1 MIKGITSTLFLI
13 SYYILAWLAYIVA
26 LPYLFYLSTK
36 SKYKESI
43 PARFFL
49 YKNSFFKKSDIWF
62 HACSLG
68 EVKSIKTIIDSLNT
82 PVNISVITNT
92 GYDEA
97 KKITKEVR
105 FLPFEIWQPFWQK
118 EQKVLVVMEAEL
130 WYMLFLIAKKRGDKT
145 ILLNARISDNSY
157 KSYKRFDF
165 FYKKIFENIDEVFA
179 QSKKDALRLKEL
191 GAKNVKAIGN
201 IKNSVEFKT
210 TKKYI
215 KPKDKRVI
223 ILASTHENEE
233 EMILKSIKQKYDD
246 IIIVVPRHPERFDK
260 VDGLLKKYCI
270 KEKKSYSRFSCND
283 NFQND
288 VILCDKMGELINLY
302 AISDIVL
309 LCGSFVDS
317 VGGHNP
323 LEPASFSNIIISGKY
338 IFNQVALFN
347 DVENIYKCNADEING
362 LLNQELKKAYIKN
375 RVDIKPVIE
384 SIKCGMR

>member
-1 MIKGITSTLFLI
+1 M
-13 SYYILAWLAYIVA
+13 YILA
-26 LPYLFYLSTK
+26 LPYLVYLGFK
-36 SKYKESI
+36 KKYKDSI

-49 YKNSFFKKSDIWF
+49 YKNRFFKKNGVWF

-68 EVKSIKTIIDSLNT
+68 EVKSLKPIVKYLNE

-97 KKITKEVR
+97 RKVTNEVR

-179 QSKKDALRLKEL
+179 QTKKDAARLKEL
-191 GAKNVKAIGN
+191 GAKNVKVIGN
-201 IKNSVEFKT
+201 IKNSIGFKT

-233 EMILKSIKQKYDD
+233 ELILKNIKQNSSD
-246 IIIVVPRHPERFDK
+246 IIIAVPRHPERFDK
-260 VDGLLKKYCI
+260 VDGLLKEYSSRC
-270 KEKKSYSRFSCND
+270 KKSYSRLSLED
-283 NFQND
+283 NIQSD
-288 VILCDKMGELINLY
+288 IILCDKMGELINLY

-309 LCGSFVDS
+309 LCGSFVDGI
-317 VGGHNP
+317 GGHNP

-338 IFNQVALFN
+338 TFNQEALFN
-347 DVENIYKCNADEING
+347 DVENIYKCSVDEING

>member
-1 MIKGITSTLFLI
+1 VSV
-13 SYYILAWLAYIVA
+13 YILA
-26 LPYLFYLSTK
+26 LPYLIYLGFK
-36 SKYKESI
+36 KKYKNSI

-49 YKNSFFKKSDIWF
+49 YNNGFFTKNSIWF

-68 EVKSIKTIIDSLNT
+68 EVKSLKPIVRYLNE

-97 KKITKEVR
+97 KNITKEVR

-118 EQKVLVVMEAEL
+118 RQKVLVVLEAEL
-130 WYMLFLIAKKRGDKT
+130 WYMLFLIAKKRADKT

-179 QSKKDALRLKEL
+179 QTQKDAKRLEEL
-191 GAKNVKAIGN
+191 GAKNIKVIGN
-201 IKNSVEFKT
+201 IKNSIDFLP
-210 TKKYI
+210 TKSYI

-233 EMILKSIKQKYDD
+233 ELILENIKQNSSD

-260 VDGLLKKYCI
+260 VDDLLKEYSLRH
-270 KEKKSYSRFSCND
+270 KKSYSRLSCKD
-283 NFQND
+283 DMQSD
-288 VILCDKMGELINLY
+288 IILCDKMGELINLY

-309 LCGSFVDS
+309 LCGSFVDNI
-317 VGGHNP
+317 GGHNP

-338 IFNQVALFN
+338 TFNQEALFN
-347 DVENIYKCNADEING
+347 DVENIYKCNVDEINQ
-362 LLNQELKKAYIKN
+362 LLNQDLKKAYIKN
-375 RVDIKPVIE
+375 RVDLKPVIE
-384 SIKCGMR
+384 SIKNVV